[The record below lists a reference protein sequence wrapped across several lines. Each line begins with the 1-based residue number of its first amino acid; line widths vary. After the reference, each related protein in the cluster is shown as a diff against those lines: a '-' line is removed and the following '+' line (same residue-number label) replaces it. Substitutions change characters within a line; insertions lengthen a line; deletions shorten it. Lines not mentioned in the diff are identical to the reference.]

1 MNGMAYSKDVD
12 ILLVKVAD
20 EPIDYAEDS
29 GKLIVHFSQD
39 GKPVLIEIQD
49 AKEFVLESLHTL
61 FADAKDALD

>member
-29 GKLIVHFSQD
+29 GQFIVHFSQD

>member
-20 EPIDYAEDS
+20 APITHAEEA
-29 GKLIVHFSQD
+29 GQFIVHFSED
-39 GKPVLIEIQD
+39 GDPVLLEIMD

-61 FADAKDALD
+61 FADAKDALS

>member
-20 EPIDYAEDS
+20 EPIGYAEDS
-29 GKLIVHFSQD
+29 GQFIVHFSQD

>member
-29 GKLIVHFSQD
+29 GQLIVHFSQD

>member
-29 GKLIVHFSQD
+29 GKFIVHFSQD